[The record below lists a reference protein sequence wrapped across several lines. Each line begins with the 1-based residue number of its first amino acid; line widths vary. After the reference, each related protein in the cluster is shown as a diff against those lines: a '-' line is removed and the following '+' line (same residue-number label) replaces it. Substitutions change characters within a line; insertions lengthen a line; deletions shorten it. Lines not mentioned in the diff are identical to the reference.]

1 MDINKHL
8 LETLVVHCLPQSEL
22 PSVSDSTHQKKP
34 SSSDSLVVQLR
45 NMLRI
50 GSALAILKL
59 RKRLLLLLML
69 LSDSV
74 HTGGLVIF
82 LELHSFMVM
91 LMLHSRVLM
100 YLRVYSPGFTLT
112 MLVVNGS
119 DIVHHLA
126 MLTPSTVRLADL
138 HSSMVMVILVR
149 SVFMDIM
156 VMTEILE
163 LQVHCSHSIVQL
175 R

>member
-1 MDINKHL
+1 MLLLVHCSISVTELKEEHILTNTSSIVAGTTHEDLGTVASTPATTEDYGSVTSAYLPPTPDYGDIVILPGSENPLGRL
-8 LETLVVHCLPQSEL
+8 LKLLVETVVTSRHSVKLDLVHCLPQSEL
-22 PSVSDSTHQKKP
+22 PSVSDSIHQKRP

-82 LELHSFMVM
+82 LNSTHSW
-91 LMLHSRVLM
+91 
-100 YLRVYSPGFTLT
+100 
-112 MLVVNGS
+112 
-119 DIVHHLA
+119 
-126 MLTPSTVRLADL
+126 
-138 HSSMVMVILVR
+138 
-149 SVFMDIM
+149 
-156 VMTEILE
+156 
-163 LQVHCSHSIVQL
+163 
-175 R
+175 